1 MTGTGYSTATFDGD
15 SYFTQ
20 TVATATTAVGR
31 VVSYDSNTG
40 VLKFW
45 QDRTMAGFNTVGTA
59 QTNPTYGYDLTEFT
73 ASPST
78 GGSLTIVPS
87 SGSNLAIDTS
97 FTGVSTVIN
106 SRTYYLGQDFTDG
119 VATAEVKKY
128 SGNIVYVDNRPS
140 ITRSVNQKEDIKVIL
155 QF

>member
-1 MTGTGYSTATFDGD
+1 M
-15 SYFTQ
+15 
-20 TVATATTAVGR
+20 GR
-31 VVSYDSNTG
+31 VVSYDTNTG

-59 QTNPTYGYDLTEFT
+59 QTNPTYGYELQEFT
-73 ASPST
+73 SSPGT
-78 GGSLTIVPS
+78 GGSLTIVPT

-97 FTGVSTVIN
+97 FTGLSTVIN
-106 SRTYYLGQDFTDG
+106 SRTYYLGQEFTNG
-119 VATAEVKKY
+119 IANPEVKKY

-140 ITRSVNQKEDIKVIL
+140 LTRSTNQKEDIKVIL